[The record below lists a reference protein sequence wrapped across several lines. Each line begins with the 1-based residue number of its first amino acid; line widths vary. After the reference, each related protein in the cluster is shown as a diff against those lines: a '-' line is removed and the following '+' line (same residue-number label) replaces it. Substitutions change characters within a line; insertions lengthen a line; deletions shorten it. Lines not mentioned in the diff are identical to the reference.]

1 MKKLLLIAFSI
12 MMISQINFAR
22 TPAAASADTITYF
35 DGANGP
41 WFEWY
46 DFWGGS
52 LPVVGSDTCKYA
64 HVGTG
69 YTTGKNSIKWVMD
82 STQCGFAWAWWSSWN
97 IFDYTDIFTNG
108 YLDIWLKVP
117 ASVDSLILEF
127 KSSSSDNERMQ
138 YYLTHSNSIFNNTW
152 QEYKIPFTLWVT
164 PVPPYTG
171 TIVKT
176 NVTLFGIFT
185 WKGER
190 GSVVYIGD
198 VIAYPTMANVPVEL
212 TSFSAQKEK
221 GFVSLSWSTATETNN
236 SGFEVERKADAGSW
250 NKIGFKD
257 GKGSSSEKTDYTYI
271 DNISNLN
278 AQSIAYRLK
287 QIDFDGTYS
296 YSKEVNVSNSA
307 PLKFALQ
314 QNYPNPFNPNTLLK
328 YQVAGDNFISLK
340 IYNSLGEEVAVL
352 VNEQKS
358 AGSYEVNFNAAGLT
372 SGIYYSVLRNG
383 ESSETLINKML
394 LMK

>member
-1 MKKLLLIAFSI
+1 MKKLLLIAFGVLFF
-12 MMISQINFAR
+12 SQMNFAG
-22 TPAAASADTITYF
+22 TAASADTIVYF

-46 DFWGGS
+46 DFWGGA
-52 LPVVGSDTCKYA
+52 LPVVGQDTCKYA

-69 YTTGKNSIKWVMD
+69 YTAGKNSIKWVMD
-82 STQCGFAWAWWSSWN
+82 STQCGFAWAWWSDWN
-97 IFDYTDIFTNG
+97 IFDYTDIFANG

-117 ASVDSLILEF
+117 AGVDSLILEF
-127 KSSSSDNERMQ
+127 KSNSSDNERMQ
-138 YYLTHSNSIFNNTW
+138 YYLTASNATFNNTW
-152 QEYKIPFTLWVT
+152 QNYKIPFTQWIT

-198 VIAYPTMANVPVEL
+198 VIAYPTSANVPVEL
-212 TSFSAQKEK
+212 TSFSANRENNLIN
-221 GFVSLSWSTATETNN
+221 LSWSTATETNN
-236 SGFEVERKADAGSW
+236 SGFQVERKTNAGSW
-250 NKIGFKD
+250 NMIGFKD
-257 GKGSSSEKTDYTYI
+257 GKGTTSEKTNYTFI
-271 DNISNLN
+271 DNISKLN
-278 AQSIAYRLK
+278 AQSISYRLK

-296 YSKEVNVSNSA
+296 YSKEINISNFA
-307 PLKFALQ
+307 PLKFGLE
-314 QNYPNPFNPNTLLK
+314 QNYPNPFNPNTLIK
-328 YQVAGDNFISLK
+328 FQIASDNFVSLK

-352 VNEQKS
+352 VNEQKT

-383 ESSETLINKML
+383 ESNETLINKMM